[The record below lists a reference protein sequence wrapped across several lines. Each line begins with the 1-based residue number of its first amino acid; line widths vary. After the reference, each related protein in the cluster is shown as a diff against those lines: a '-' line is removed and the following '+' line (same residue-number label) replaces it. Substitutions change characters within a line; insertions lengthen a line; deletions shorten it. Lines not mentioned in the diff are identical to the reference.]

1 MDGASL
7 LDPRR
12 RFEAPVVGIARLA
25 HNQFVVAGVQI
36 PFFVALVEGP
46 GQDQPETIVARVL
59 RGQFEPDWA
68 NACPHHRAPDP
79 SRLGLDFEFAAIL
92 VNVIAGA
99 VAAVCLFTLVSR
111 FADRAAA
118 LLVSAAL
125 TRGATVPLSAAALW
139 YVWRY
144 RAARRPSALVLM
156 VAALA
161 APFLWIGIAAVVTG
175 RRDAYAATQRAW
187 ATRRT

>member
-1 MDGASL
+1 MRQAASSATSGRSFL
-7 LDPRR
+7 SFPLPR
-12 RFEAPVVGIARLA
+12 GW
-25 HNQFVVAGVQI
+25 
-36 PFFVALVEGP
+36 
-46 GQDQPETIVARVL
+46 TS
-59 RGQFEPDWA
+59 
-68 NACPHHRAPDP
+68 RAT
-79 SRLGLDFEFAAIL
+79 GLDFEFAAIL

-139 YVWRY
+139 YVWRH